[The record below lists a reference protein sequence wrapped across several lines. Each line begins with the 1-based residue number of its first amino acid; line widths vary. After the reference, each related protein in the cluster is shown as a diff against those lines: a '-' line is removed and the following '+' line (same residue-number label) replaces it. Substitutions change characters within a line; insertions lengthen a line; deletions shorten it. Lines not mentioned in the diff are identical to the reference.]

1 MCCLQ
6 GINSFIC
13 FAKVSKLV
21 TKLSSSLTLID
32 FDFSSKSF
40 KLVDIF
46 GTYLLFDRKKL
57 NVECLLTCFLQK
69 RD

>member
-6 GINSFIC
+6 GINSFIG

-21 TKLSSSLTLID
+21 TKLRSSLTLID
-32 FDFSSKSF
+32 FNFSSKSF

-46 GTYLLFDRKKL
+46 GTNLFFDCKKL
-57 NVECLLTCFLQK
+57 NVECLLTCLLQK